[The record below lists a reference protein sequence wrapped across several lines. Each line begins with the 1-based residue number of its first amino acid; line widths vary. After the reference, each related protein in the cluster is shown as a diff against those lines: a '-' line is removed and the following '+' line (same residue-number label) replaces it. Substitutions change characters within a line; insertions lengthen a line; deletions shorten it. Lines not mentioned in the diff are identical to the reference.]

1 MRIVMFARVPGWY
14 SFHQDRL
21 ARRFQAEGHEV
32 VGIVVEKTGT
42 LASLRE
48 WIHKLGPRVVIQKI
62 FKRLVNR
69 RSSEQA
75 QTNGVRRIVNYPPCK
90 ARVYRIASHN
100 SDECL
105 KIVGELQPE
114 VLVLRGCLIVRRGVL
129 QIPKFGAINPH
140 YAILPAYR
148 GMEVTEWSVLHG
160 DPCAVSVHWVTEAVD
175 AGGVIVSRQIDV
187 KRGDSLGQLREKC
200 AALSVELIVEA
211 LKKIEV
217 GKIRPTVVPL
227 SEGRQYF
234 VMHPRLY
241 ELADRRLRLG

>member
-1 MRIVMFARVPGWY
+1 MRIVMVARVPGWY

-32 VGIVVEKTGT
+32 VAIVVEKTGT

-75 QTNGVRRIVNYPPCK
+75 QTNGVRRVVNYPPCK
-90 ARVYRIASHN
+90 ARVYCIASHN

-129 QIPKFGAINPH
+129 QIPKFGAINPRSEEH
-140 YAILPAYR
+140 TSELQSHSDLVCR
-148 GMEVTEWSVLHG
+148 LLLEKKN
-160 DPCAVSVHWVTEAVD
+160 
-175 AGGVIVSRQIDV
+175 QQ
-187 KRGDSLGQLREKC
+187 QLTKTTDRE
-200 AALSVELIVEA
+200 
-211 LKKIEV
+211 
-217 GKIRPTVVPL
+217 
-227 SEGRQYF
+227 
-234 VMHPRLY
+234 
-241 ELADRRLRLG
+241 RRLETRGRV